1 MGGVCKV
8 KKEDLKYAVQ
18 KIDYWYKKHI
28 KFLTIITKP
37 FNTSCIFSDI
47 IEKLSKERKKI
58 LYVWG
63 KERENREL
71 INSIREFNSQI
82 TYSYAKNS
90 DIDTNLTF
98 IHYKNLKN
106 IKKEYDLV
114 IFDDITYFSGL
125 RNDKL
130 FEYVREYEHIGKR
143 IIVYSIEKLPIIG
156 EKFQLSAYNYEQPFV
171 EPRVMTTRIDLN
183 MDIPYSLYDYLKW
196 FKDSNHKVAILVPDK
211 EKVRNVYEYFEHKLK
226 LSGVKVIKV
235 VEKSEIKR
243 LERVLKYKDKSIF
256 IITNQSEELLEN
268 CYIDDAVVIFSDSI
282 DFNYKK
288 ILYICGAMR
297 NMNYNVPEVLLISNS
312 ISEEMDKAKDIARQ
326 FNKIV
331 WEKSLRHL

>member
-28 KFLTIITKP
+28 KFLTIITIP
-37 FNTSCIFSDI
+37 FNTSCVFSDI
-47 IEKLSKERKKI
+47 IDKLSKERKKI

>member
-28 KFLTIITKP
+28 KFLTIITVP
-37 FNTSCIFSDI
+37 FNTSCIFADI
-47 IEKLSKERKKI
+47 IDKLSRSGKKI

>member
-8 KKEDLKYAVQ
+8 KKEDLKYSVQ

-28 KFLTIITKP
+28 KFLTIITIP
-37 FNTSCIFSDI
+37 FNTSCVFSDI
-47 IEKLSKERKKI
+47 IDKLSKERKKI

-71 INSIREFNSQI
+71 INSIREFNSQV

-130 FEYVREYEHIGKR
+130 FEYVREYEDIGKR
-143 IIVYSIEKLPIIG
+143 IIIYSIEKLPIIG

-183 MDIPYSLYDYLKW
+183 KDIPYSLYDYLKW
-196 FKDSNHKVAILVPDK
+196 FKESNHKVAILVPDK

-226 LSGVKVIKV
+226 LSGVKVVKV